1 MQRRAFIGFAAASL
15 ASLSCAQETSVDSG
29 VFLSPQE
36 WLPFETARNRL
47 NQVQRYVGYAN
58 FNLISFDEVLKT
70 ASNIS
75 KIGAFTQDELAL
87 IEKLFYDETQQYG
100 FYGKRTCRSLTDKIN
115 EKETVKIARTGHYLF
130 KGESLTAY
138 ERLEKDVGP
147 SLILTSGIR
156 AIPKQMDLFFDK
168 IKRCQGNISLA
179 SKSIAPPA
187 CSYHTIGDFDVG
199 KKGWGY
205 LNFTAKFAR
214 TEEFWKLQKLS
225 YISTRY
231 TINNKDGV
239 RFEPWHIQIV

>member
-1 MQRRAFIGFAAASL
+1 MQRRAFIGFATASL
-15 ASLSCAQETSVDSG
+15 ASLACAKETKNEAVY
-29 VFLSPQE
+29 LSPQE

-47 NQVQRYVGYAN
+47 KSVKRYVGYAN
-58 FNLISFDEVLKT
+58 FNLISFDDVLKT
-70 ASNIS
+70 AHRVS
-75 KIGAFTQDELAL
+75 KIGAFTKAELAL
-87 IEKLFYDETQQYG
+87 IEKLFYDETAQYG
-100 FYGKRTCRSLTDKIN
+100 FFGKRTCDSLTLKIN
-115 EKETVKIARTGHYLF
+115 KKETLKIPRTGHYLF
-130 KGESLTAY
+130 KGEPLDAY
-138 ERLEKDVGP
+138 KRLKKDVGP
-147 SLILTSGIR
+147 SLVLTSGIR
-156 AIPKQMDLFFDK
+156 SIPKQMDLFFSK

-187 CSYHTIGDFDVG
+187 CSYHAIGDFDVG

-214 TEEFWKLQKLS
+214 TEEFWKLQKLK